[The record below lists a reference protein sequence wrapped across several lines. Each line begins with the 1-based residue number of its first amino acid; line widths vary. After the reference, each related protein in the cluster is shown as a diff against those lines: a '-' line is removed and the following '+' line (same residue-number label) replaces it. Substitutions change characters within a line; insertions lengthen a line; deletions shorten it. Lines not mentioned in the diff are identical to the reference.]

1 MINQISLFDLLP
13 QEEVE
18 YPDWHDMSEEQI
30 ARFIG
35 EQLGLMFTP
44 NNKYR
49 DAKGYLA
56 YRDKTGEFEIGI
68 GHYAVDL
75 DKDGQPFVRKGQ
87 AFISA
92 HYWNKKL
99 LGGSGGSC
107 DSLEEAVNHLRAAEK
122 QAEKD
127 LAYRE
132 ELKVQT
138 KLAEEPE
145 EDCEEDMVI

>member
-1 MINQISLFDLLP
+1 MINQISLFDILP
-13 QEEVE
+13 EEEIE
-18 YPDWHDMSEEQI
+18 YPDWHDMTEEQI
-30 ARFIG
+30 AGFIG
-35 EQLGLMFTP
+35 EQLGLVFTP

-99 LGGSGGSC
+99 LGGSGGPC

-122 QAEKD
+122 QAERD
-127 LAYRE
+127 LSYRE
-132 ELKVQT
+132 ELRRKENLT
-138 KLAEEPE
+138 EEPE
-145 EDCEEDMVI
+145 EECDEDLAI